1 MENKYKIVI
10 KGTDNGTDVKVTGY
24 GDARLVMIDLVKTLM
39 TFGEQYGI
47 SIDDLIEK
55 LEKEEEEENV

>member
-10 KGTDNGTDVKVTGY
+10 RGSDDGTDVKVTGY

-39 TFGEQYGI
+39 SFGKQYGI

-55 LEKEEEEENV
+55 LEKEDEEDE

>member
-10 KGTDNGTDVKVTGY
+10 KGNDDDVDVKVTGY

-39 TFGEQYGI
+39 SFGKEYGI

-55 LEKEEEEENV
+55 LEKEDEE